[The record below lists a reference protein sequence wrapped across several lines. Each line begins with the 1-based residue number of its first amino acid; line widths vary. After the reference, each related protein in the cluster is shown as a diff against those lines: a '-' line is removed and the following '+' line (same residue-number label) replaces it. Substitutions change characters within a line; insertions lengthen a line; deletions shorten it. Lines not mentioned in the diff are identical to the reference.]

1 MTECPVCAEPAED
14 DVAVC
19 TCCGWTLRAGP
30 WLGWADDAARAAF
43 QQRLDAAA
51 AMHDLVAAV
60 RSGAQ
65 PHAAAALGLRGGPPE
80 EVVWAAAAAVVAEAK
95 PASATNGALLGVLT
109 RLTGRTTPVLHVVAL
124 STEHLAH
131 QRVVVDDVGFP
142 VTDGPTRT
150 SSWVSAGLAA
160 EPVRQRFQLAG
171 GVGASAPDLREFD
184 RAVGQA
190 LSRTREGE
198 CVLVAPP
205 AGWRL
210 LDRAQAIV
218 RRSASVQATIEV
230 APESVD
236 LRKIV
241 VDLLD
246 DAPLP
251 CDYDLVLQ
259 QVDED
264 GVVGLVAQ
272 RLFAAGSRSGPQGIR
287 HRVAVHGSPVGN
299 PAAGIP
305 VIARSGPNPAS
316 WPVVALGR
324 TDLPA
329 RSTAQ
334 VDIALTGLRDL
345 TVSRTDG
352 VSVFMAAEARF
363 GELIATIPDRVALA
377 PTLDLACAVELW
389 GAEADVRRRLA
400 FASRLIELVAA
411 QHHRPDDV
419 RVAVVGY
426 GDHWDRPTA
435 AYPLNRVVVGG
446 RFLGPTRAALD
457 VLEDLKPHPAFREGG
472 TAVEDA
478 LDMLSR
484 LRWRRSQRVLVVVG
498 HRPPCFANGAG
509 PVPTCPKGLDW
520 GEALQRLRTAQ
531 VRMIGVRELRPI
543 TSIGG
548 VDGDAIRFHADR
560 FWRALAGSDP
570 IAFAPEAVETVAAT
584 VVHEADISVDAFPL
598 GLAAPIGAVP
608 RSRSTGPTRSVERT
622 RP

>member
-43 QQRLDAAA
+43 QQRIDAAA

-65 PHAAAALGLRGGPPE
+65 PHAIAALGLRGWPPD
-80 EVVWAAAAAVVAEAK
+80 EVAWAAATAAVAEAV
-95 PASATNGALLGVLT
+95 PASAANGALIGVLA
-109 RLTGRTTPVLHVVAL
+109 RLTGRTTPVVHVVAL

-190 LSRTREGE
+190 LSRTGGGE

-218 RRSASVQATIEV
+218 RRSASVQATIEI
-230 APESVD
+230 APEPDD

-241 VDLLD
+241 ADLLH

-251 CDYDLVLQ
+251 FDYDLVLQ

-264 GVVGLVAQ
+264 GVIEFVAQ
-272 RLFAAGSRSGPQGIR
+272 RLFAAASRAGPQGVR
-287 HRVAVHGSPVGN
+287 RRVVVHGSPVGN

-305 VIARSGPNPAS
+305 IVARSGLD
-316 WPVVALGR
+316 PVRWRIVALGR

-334 VDIALTGLRDL
+334 VDIALTGLRDV

-352 VSVFMAAEARF
+352 VPVFMAAEARF
-363 GELIATIPDRVALA
+363 DELIATVPDRVTFA
-377 PTLDLACAVELW
+377 PALDLACAVELG
-389 GAEADVRRRLA
+389 GAEADVRMRLA
-400 FASRLIELVAA
+400 FTSRLVELISA
-411 QHHRPDDV
+411 QHLRPDDM

-446 RFLGPTRAALD
+446 GSLGPTRAALD
-457 VLEDLKPHPAFREGG
+457 ALEGLNPRPALRDGG

-478 LDMLSR
+478 LDLLSR
-484 LRWRRSQRVLVVVG
+484 LRWRRGQRILVVVG

-509 PVPTCPKGLDW
+509 PVPTCPKELDW
-520 GEALQRLRTAQ
+520 SEAVHRLRTAR
-531 VRMIGVRELRPI
+531 VRMIGVRDPRPV
-543 TSIGG
+543 TTTGG
-548 VDGDAIRFHADR
+548 ADGDAIRDYADR
-560 FWRALAGSDP
+560 FWRALAGPDL
-570 IAFAPEAVETVAAT
+570 IDLTAKAAETVAAT
-584 VVHEADISVDAFPL
+584 LVHEADIPVHAFPM
-598 GLAAPIGAVP
+598 GLAAPVGAVP
-608 RSRSTGPTRSVERT
+608 RTRSSGPTRRVERT
-622 RP
+622 RS